1 MNSKVMITKAA
12 PIVLAVLM
20 AYSLSA
26 QAGTVTLTGVT
37 TNTCASYT
45 GFSSDANGNLT
56 VVCSGESE
64 PAPSVPPTCT
74 LTASPSSISEGASS
88 TLIANCTP
96 AATSYVW
103 AGVNFT
109 GAGGNVTPTST
120 TTYSVT
126 GSNSVGSGNTALREI
141 TVTAGSPPPSPGPTP
156 TPGKTTPTSQSS
168 LSEIRAWNYAFSI
181 LNNIPPNTKVEQ
193 VGYMAYLKLIQ
204 SGKPTQIFMPT
215 TW

>member
-56 VVCSGESE
+56 VVCSGEAE
-64 PAPSVPPTCT
+64 QAPSVAPSCT
-74 LTASPSSISEGASS
+74 LTASPSTISEGASS

-126 GSNSVGSGNTALREI
+126 GSNSVGSGNTALREV
-141 TVTAGSPPPSPGPTP
+141 TVTAGSPPPVQGGSS
-156 TPGKTTPTSQSS
+156 GKTTPTSQSS
-168 LSEIRAWNYAFSI
+168 LTEIRAWNYAFSI
-181 LNNIPPNTKVEQ
+181 LNNIPPNAKVEQ

-204 SGKPTQIFMPT
+204 SGKPTQIFLPT
-215 TW
+215 AW